1 MAATCNLALGFFIF
15 LLLHLL
21 LSRDSHSSNDQERAS
36 GATSSGFSLI
46 PVAFLRHRFRSGPR
60 RLVKI
65 SRRIQRVQ
73 LAWSKHGYTCFSP
86 PDFEPI
92 IDITMDMDVSINPG
106 PWKNEILSTGKPSY
120 ELSATPP
127 SCQITASRLNYSRDS
142 LFRLSYYPKSVI
154 ETHIFEDLKRSGLF
168 TYRGKRGGGRK
179 TRRHAKSCFIVSSS
193 NKTGM
198 TLMITLTSIPR

>member
-1 MAATCNLALGFFIF
+1 MAATCNLALDFFIL

-21 LSRDSHSSNDQERAS
+21 LSRDLYSSNDQERAS

-46 PVAFLRHRFRSGPR
+46 PVAFLRHHFRSGPR

-65 SRRIQRVQ
+65 SRRIRRVQ

-86 PDFEPI
+86 PDFEPT

-106 PWKNEILSTGKPSY
+106 PWKNEILSTGKPSH

-142 LFRLSYYPKSVI
+142 LLRLSYYLKSVI

-168 TYRGKRGGGRK
+168 TYRRKRGVDEKQDSMLFLYWLPKAQSRG
-179 TRRHAKSCFIVSSS
+179 TRR
-193 NKTGM
+193 
-198 TLMITLTSIPR
+198 